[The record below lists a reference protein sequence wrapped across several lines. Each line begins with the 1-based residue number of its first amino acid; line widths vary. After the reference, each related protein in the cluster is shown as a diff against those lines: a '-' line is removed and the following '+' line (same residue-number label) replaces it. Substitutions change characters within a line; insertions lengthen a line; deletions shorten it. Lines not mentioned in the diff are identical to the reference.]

1 MFPSIMWLTPL
12 GLLAPVIWVAH
23 KIVSFL
29 AIITPVGQDG
39 QLIALAAFIRFVL
52 YPLWGIIW

>member
-12 GLLAPVIWVAH
+12 GLLAPLIWISH
-23 KIVSFL
+23 KVVSL
-29 AIITPVGQDG
+29 MAILTQDG
-39 QLIALAAFIRFVL
+39 QLIALASFIRFVL